1 MPLPRFARLWHDGA
15 VGHHAEDRKTIR
27 HPSVGEITVDCDV
40 LSDSETDLKIVIHT
54 AVPGSE
60 DETKLALALVAGV
73 HPVG

>member
-1 MPLPRFARLWHDGA
+1 MSADETSLGA
-15 VGHHAEDRKTIR
+15 TIRAWRDR